1 MLCPLLFPQAASQ
14 VNIPALT
21 LLLGANKL
29 TDNVVC
35 DGQFIT
41 SRGMGTCID
50 FGLALL
56 ARLTDQDKAQEIGK
70 KIVYY
75 R

>member
-1 MLCPLLFPQAASQ
+1 MGLLEGKNATCYPGMEEGL
-14 VNIPALT
+14 V
-21 LLLGANKL
+21 GAEHL
-29 TDNVVC
+29 TDKVVC

-50 FGLALL
+50 FGLTLL
-56 ARLTDQDKAQEIGK
+56 SKLTDEATANEIAG
-70 KIVYY
+70 KIVY